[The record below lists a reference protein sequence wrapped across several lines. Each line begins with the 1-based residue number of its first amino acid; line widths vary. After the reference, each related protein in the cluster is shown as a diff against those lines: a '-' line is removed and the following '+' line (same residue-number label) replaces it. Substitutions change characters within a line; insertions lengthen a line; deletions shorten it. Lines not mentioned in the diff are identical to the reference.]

1 MIRLPL
7 KDPVEVLDY
16 YLDYSSEF
24 VNSELD
30 TIVGCDVEVLTDATV
45 PPLVVEQS
53 GFQSNTMV
61 YFWLSGGLIETDY
74 TLDVTV
80 TTALGRVFNDT
91 CLIKITDK

>member
-7 KDPVEVLDY
+7 KDPTEVLDY

-24 VNSELD
+24 INNGLD
-30 TIVGCDVEVLTDATV
+30 TIVSCGVEILTDETV

-53 GFQSNTMV
+53 GFQDNKMI
-61 YFWLSGGLIETDY
+61 YFWLSGGLVETDY
-74 TLDVTV
+74 SIDVTV

-91 CLIKITDK
+91 CAVKIKNK